1 MIRKREGPARAVR
14 EAVVPTLSR
23 LFLPL
28 LFISVGA
35 LQPDKGLAQEAP
47 DDGFREAR
55 ERLVR
60 EHIVDPPFGSQYAV
74 RNQDVLRAMRK
85 VPRHRF
91 VPEELVRLAYEDQPL
106 PIGHGQTSS
115 QPFIVASMTELLEVG
130 AGDRVLEI
138 GTGSGYQAALL
149 SLLAQRVVT
158 VERVP
163 PLADEARER
172 LAELG
177 YSNVEVHVSE
187 DSLGWVEGAPYDAIA
202 VTAGAPEVPMELIK
216 QLADGGRL
224 VIPVGSRDLQ
234 ELVRI
239 TKTPQG
245 ARRNNLGGCRFVPLL
260 GESAWPDQPGAGGEP
275 A

>member
-1 MIRKREGPARAVR
+1 MPESIQTDLSRARSRLLADLSREGIKER
-14 EAVVPTLSR
+14 ELDA
-23 LFLPL
+23 
-28 LFISVGA
+28 
-35 LQPDKGLAQEAP
+35 
-47 DDGFREAR
+47 FRR
-55 ERLVR
+55 
-60 EHIVDPPFGSQYAV
+60 
-74 RNQDVLRAMRK
+74 
-85 VPRHRF
+85 VPRERF
-91 VPEELVRLAYEDQPL
+91 VPGELRAVAYDNRPL
-106 PIGHGQTSS
+106 PIGRGQTIS
-115 QPFIVASMTELLEVG
+115 QPSMVAIMTQALQLQPT
-130 AGDRVLEI
+130 DTVLEI

-149 SLLAQRVVT
+149 SLLAVRVVT

-177 YSNVEVHVSE
+177 YPNVDVHVSE

-202 VTAGAPEVPMELIK
+202 VTAGAPEVPMELIT

-245 ARRNNLGGCRFVPLL
+245 AKRNNLGGCRFVPLL
-260 GESAWPDQPGAGGEP
+260 GESAWPDPPRTGGKP